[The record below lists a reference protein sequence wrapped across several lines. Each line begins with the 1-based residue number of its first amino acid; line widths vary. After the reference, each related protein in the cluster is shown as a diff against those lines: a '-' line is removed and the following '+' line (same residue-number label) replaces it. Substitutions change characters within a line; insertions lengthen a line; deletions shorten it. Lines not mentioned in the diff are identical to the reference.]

1 MDNVNFNSLLAQ
13 MNAAAQ
19 MVQNGARQQT
29 AATDTQGPNFADAL
43 VSAVKDVNQ
52 DQKQTE
58 AMQQAFQAGDPA
70 ASVEEVM
77 VQMQKA
83 NVSFQMMTQVRNKL
97 VNAYNEVMHMPV

>member
-1 MDNVNFNSLLAQ
+1 MDNVNFNALLAQ
-13 MNAAAQ
+13 MNAAAK
-19 MVQNGARQQT
+19 MVQSGARQQT
-29 AATDTQGPNFADAL
+29 AAPGTEGPNFADAL
-43 VSAVKDVNQ
+43 VAAVKDVNQ
-52 DQKQTE
+52 DQKDTA

-83 NVSFQMMTQVRNKL
+83 NISFQMMVQVRNKL